1 MMQNSYFLVL
11 ASIEPVIVDGAECGL
26 HKSQDQGR
34 LNNAPSYFLVL
45 VGIQLVV
52 VAVTEYWLR

>member
-1 MMQNSYFLVL
+1 MQNSYFLVL
-11 ASIEPVIVDGAECGL
+11 ASIEPVIVDGAECWL

-34 LNNAPSYFLVL
+34 LNNAPSYFIVL

-52 VAVTEYWLR
+52 VAVTEYWLH